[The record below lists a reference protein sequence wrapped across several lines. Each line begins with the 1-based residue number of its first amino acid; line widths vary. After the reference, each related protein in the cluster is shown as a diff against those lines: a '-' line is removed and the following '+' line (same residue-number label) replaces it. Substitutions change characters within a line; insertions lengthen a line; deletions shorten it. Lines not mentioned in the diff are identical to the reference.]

1 MNTKKTFFTLLKNAH
16 VIAPEDLGVK
26 DILVAG
32 EKIAMI
38 GEGLSLPA
46 VYDCEVVDCE
56 GNYVVPG
63 FIDSHVHL
71 IGGGGE
77 GGYATRTPEIQLTD
91 ITTSGVTT
99 VLGLLGTDGV
109 TRHVASLL
117 AKARGLEDEG
127 ITAYIY
133 SGSYEI
139 PTPTITGSVRN
150 DIILIDKVIGT
161 GEIAM
166 CDHRSSQSPK
176 EAYQQIT
183 AEARVGGMLSGKAGV
198 VNMHLGD
205 GEDGLKMLYEI
216 TKNGEIPKTQIIPT
230 HVNRNKRLF
239 KEAIEWAKQ
248 GGIMDV
254 TSSVSPETGSSHSV
268 KSSEAVKQALEAGV
282 NIENITMSSDGN
294 GSMPIFDEAGNNIG
308 VGVASQISILN
319 EFRDM
324 VQKEN
329 IAITDAIK
337 IITSNIAKFTKLYPR
352 KGCLA
357 NNSDADILVLDKDL
371 QLQHVWARGT
381 HMVENGKPIVFGTFE
396 KDNRR
401 YAIKSGRKIYHFL
414 FINIFKH
421 NKLILLFI

>member
-139 PTPTITGSVRN
+139 PTPTITGSIRN

-254 TSSVSPETGSSHSV
+254 TSSVSPESGSNHSV

-396 KDNRR
+396 KR
-401 YAIKSGRKIYHFL
+401 
-414 FINIFKH
+414 
-421 NKLILLFI
+421 

>member
-254 TSSVSPETGSSHSV
+254 TSSVSPEAGSSHSV

-381 HMVENGKPIVFGTFE
+381 HMVETGKPIVFGTFE
-396 KDNRR
+396 KR
-401 YAIKSGRKIYHFL
+401 
-414 FINIFKH
+414 
-421 NKLILLFI
+421 

>member
-205 GEDGLKMLYEI
+205 GKDGLKMLYEI

-248 GGIMDV
+248 GGIMDI
-254 TSSVSPETGSSHSV
+254 TSSVSPESGSSHSV

-396 KDNRR
+396 KR
-401 YAIKSGRKIYHFL
+401 
-414 FINIFKH
+414 
-421 NKLILLFI
+421 

>member
-38 GEGLSLPA
+38 GESLSLPA

-254 TSSVSPETGSSHSV
+254 TSSVSPESGSSHSV

-337 IITSNIAKFTKLYPR
+337 IITSNTAKFTKLYPR

-396 KDNRR
+396 KR
-401 YAIKSGRKIYHFL
+401 
-414 FINIFKH
+414 
-421 NKLILLFI
+421 